1 MNFKRLPLLRRPD
14 DGGAGGSAG
23 AGGAA
28 PPPPP
33 PAGGAA
39 PPPPPPPAGP
49 TWLQGADEATLGYV
63 QNKGW
68 QNPTDVLAGY
78 RNLETVLGADRAGRT
93 IVLPKDDQDVTTRE
107 TMLTKLGWSKDAGAY
122 KLPVPDG
129 ADPKFASDMAALFS
143 KHGVPVANAQ
153 ALTADWNAMQ
163 AANARA
169 AGEADAAAS
178 AAADAQL
185 DKDWGSERANRTEIA
200 RRAAV
205 GLGLDAAA
213 LDTLQKG
220 TGYVSI
226 MKALAKVGDLM
237 KEHGAA
243 GMGESAGSFGMTPEG
258 AKQRRSELLAD
269 RDWGKRAMVP
279 NSAEWNEMK
288 RLDAVIASTA
298 PVDA

>member
-1 MNFKRLPLLRRPD
+1 MHFKRLPLLRRPD
-14 DGGAGGSAG
+14 DGGAGGAQ
-23 AGGAA
+23 GGAPA
-28 PPPPP
+28 PA
-33 PAGGAA
+33 PAPSPA
-39 PPPPPPPAGP
+39 PSPAPAPAPASSG
-49 TWLQGADEATLGYV
+49 WLQGADEATLGYV

-78 RNLETVLGADRAGRT
+78 RNLETMLGADRAGRT
-93 IVLPKDDQDVTTRE
+93 IVLPKDDQDVTARE
-107 TMLTKLGWSKDAGAY
+107 TMLTKLGWSKDVGAY
-122 KLPVPDG
+122 KLPVPEG
-129 ADPKFASDMAALFS
+129 ADPKFATDMAALFS

-153 ALTADWNAMQ
+153 ALAADWNAYQ
-163 AANARA
+163 AGLAKA
-169 AGEADAAAS
+169 AGEAVLAAN

-213 LDTLQKG
+213 IDALEKSSG
-220 TGYVSI
+220 GYVQV
-226 MKALAKVGDLM
+226 MKALAKMGDLM

-243 GMGESAGSFGMTPEG
+243 GMTESAGSFGMTPEG
-258 AKQRRSELLAD
+258 AKQRRSELIAD

-288 RLDAVIASTA
+288 RLDAIIASTA
-298 PVDA
+298 VDNA